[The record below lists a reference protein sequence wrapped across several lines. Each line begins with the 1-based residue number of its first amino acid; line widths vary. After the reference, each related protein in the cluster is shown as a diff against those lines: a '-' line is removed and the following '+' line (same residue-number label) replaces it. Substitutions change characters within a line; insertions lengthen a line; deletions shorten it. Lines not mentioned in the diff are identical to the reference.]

1 MTTAKMDISSTDT
14 LTSAGEPKRFLL
26 AAGGTGGHVYPA
38 IAIAEALK
46 TASPDSEFLFVGT
59 KDRMEW
65 VTVPQYGFKIK
76 SIWISGFHRSLSI
89 QNLLFPFKLVISLI
103 QSLLIIRSYK
113 PDLVI
118 SCGGFASGP
127 IGWVAAKSGIPLILQ
142 EQNSYPG
149 VTTKLLAKH
158 ASIIFTAF
166 KHASEY
172 LPKEKII
179 LSGNPVRNMLGNP
192 DLSEAL
198 NAFNF
203 VSDRSTLLVLGGSG
217 GAKAIN
223 QAMSTHIDKLHDEM
237 GLQIIWQCGK
247 NYVDDLLK
255 NVDTSLYPNLRLQPY
270 IHDMSSAYRVADL
283 VVTRS
288 GAGTCSELMNLG
300 QPVILVPS
308 PNVAG
313 DHQRKNAEAIV
324 SFNAAVLLDESQLE
338 KELAD
343 IVSETILNEEKL
355 MNMQKA
361 MLKLAKPD
369 AANTISKEILALV
382 NRIKS

>member
-1 MTTAKMDISSTDT
+1 MDISSTDT

-46 TASPDSEFLFVGT
+46 DASPDSEFLFVGT

-65 VTVPQYGFKIK
+65 ETVPRYGFQIK
-76 SIWISGFHRSLSI
+76 SIWISGFHRSI
-89 QNLLFPFKLVISLI
+89 TIKNLLFPIKLFVSLI

-113 PDLVI
+113 PDVVI

-149 VTTKLLAKH
+149 VTTKLLAKY

-166 KHASEY
+166 EHAAEY
-172 LPKEKII
+172 LPADKII
-179 LSGNPVRNMLGNP
+179 LSGNPVRGDFGNP
-192 DLSEAL
+192 DLQEAL
-198 NAFNF
+198 DTFDF
-203 VSDRSTLLVLGGSG
+203 TSDRSTLLVLGGSG
-217 GAKAIN
+217 GARAIN
-223 QAMSTHIDKLHDEM
+223 QAMTTHIDKLHDEM

-247 NYVDDLLK
+247 NYVDELL
-255 NVDTSLYPNLRLQPY
+255 NRVDTSHYPNLRLQAY

-300 QPVILVPS
+300 QPAILIPS

-313 DHQRKNAEAIV
+313 DHQRKNAESIE
-324 SFNAAVLLDESQLE
+324 SFHAAVLINESQLE
-338 KELAD
+338 TELAD

-355 MNMQKA
+355 LNMQKA
-361 MLKLAKPD
+361 MLKLAKPN
-369 AANTISKEILALV
+369 AAKTISKEILALV
-382 NRIKS
+382 NRNKP

>member
-38 IAIAEALK
+38 IAIAEALQD
-46 TASPDSEFLFVGT
+46 ASSDSEFLFVGT

-65 VTVPQYGFKIK
+65 ETVPKYGFRIK
-76 SIWISGFHRSLSI
+76 SIWISGFHRSI
-89 QNLLFPFKLVISLI
+89 TIKNLLFPVKLIVSLI
-103 QSLLIIRSYK
+103 QSLLIIRSFK
-113 PDLVI
+113 PDVVI

-127 IGWVAAKSGIPLILQ
+127 IGWVAAKFGIPLILQ

-149 VTTKLLAKH
+149 ITTKLLAKH
-158 ASIIFTAF
+158 ANIIFTAF
-166 KHASEY
+166 EHAAEY
-172 LPKEKII
+172 LPSEKII
-179 LSGNPVRNMLGNP
+179 LSGNPVRDGIDAP
-192 DLSEAL
+192 DAHEAHEL
-198 NAFNF
+198 FNF
-203 VSDRSTLLVLGGSG
+203 TPERSTLLVLGGSG

-223 QAMSTHIDKLHDEM
+223 RAMTTHINKLHDEM
-237 GLQIIWQCGK
+237 GLQIIWQCGM
-247 NYVDDLLK
+247 NYVDELL
-255 NVDTSLYPNLRLQPY
+255 NSISTSRYPNLRLQAY
-270 IHDMSSAYRVADL
+270 IHDMPSAYRVADL

-288 GAGTCSELMNLG
+288 GASTCSELMNLG
-300 QPVILVPS
+300 QPAIMIPS

-313 DHQRKNAEAIV
+313 NHQQKNAEAIA
-324 SFNAAVLLDESQLE
+324 SFNAAVIINESQLE
-338 KELAD
+338 IELAH

-355 MNMQKA
+355 LNMQKA

-369 AANTISKEILALV
+369 AAKMICNEILALV

>member
-1 MTTAKMDISSTDT
+1 MTTAKKDISSTDT

-38 IAIAEALK
+38 IAIAESLK
-46 TASPDSEFLFVGT
+46 DDSPDSEFLFVGT

-65 VTVPQYGFKIK
+65 KTVPEYGFKIK
-76 SIWISGFHRSLSI
+76 SIWISGFHRSFTI
-89 QNLLFPFKLVISLI
+89 KNLLFPVKLLVSLI
-103 QSLLIIRSYK
+103 QSMMIIRSFK
-113 PDLVI
+113 PDVVI

-158 ASIIFTAF
+158 ANIIFTAF
-166 KHASEY
+166 ECVAEY
-172 LPKEKII
+172 LPVEKII
-179 LSGNPVRNMLGNP
+179 LTGNPVRGLFENP
-192 DLSEAL
+192 DPFKAHE
-198 NAFNF
+198 AFNF
-203 VSDRSTLLVLGGSG
+203 TPDRLTLLILGGSG
-217 GAKAIN
+217 GARAIN
-223 QAMSTHIDKLHDEM
+223 QAMTTHLGKLHDEM

-247 NYVDDLLK
+247 NYVDELLIRV
-255 NVDTSLYPNLRLQPY
+255 NTSQYPNLRLQAY
-270 IHDMSSAYRVADL
+270 IHDMPSAYCVADL

-300 QPVILVPS
+300 QPAIMIPS

-324 SFNAAVLLDESQLE
+324 SLQAAVVIDESQLE
-338 KELAD
+338 KDLVD
-343 IVSETILNEEKL
+343 IISEIIMNKEKL
-355 MNMQKA
+355 LNMQKA
-361 MLKLAKPD
+361 MLNLAKPD
-369 AANTISKEILALV
+369 ASKTISKEILALV

>member
-1 MTTAKMDISSTDT
+1 MTTAQMNISSTDT

-46 TASPDSEFLFVGT
+46 TVSPDSEFLFVGT

-65 VTVPQYGFKIK
+65 ETVPRYGFKIK
-76 SIWISGFHRSLSI
+76 SIWISGFHRSI
-89 QNLLFPFKLVISLI
+89 TIKNLLFPVKLIVSLI
-103 QSLLIIRSYK
+103 QSLIILRSFK

-118 SCGGFASGP
+118 ACGGFASGP

-149 VTTKLLAKH
+149 VTTKLLAKY

-166 KHASEY
+166 EHAAEY
-172 LPKEKII
+172 LPQEKII
-179 LSGNPVRNMLGNP
+179 LSGNPVRNSFGNP
-192 DLSEAL
+192 DLRKAHDLFS
-198 NAFNF
+198 FT
-203 VSDRSTLLVLGGSG
+203 SDRSTLLVLGGSG

-223 QAMSTHIDKLHDEM
+223 QAMKTHINKLHDEM

-247 NYVDDLLK
+247 NYVDELL
-255 NVDTSLYPNLRLQPY
+255 NSVNTSQYPNLRLQAY
-270 IHDMSSAYRVADL
+270 IHDMPSAYRAADL

-300 QPVILVPS
+300 QPAILIPS

-313 DHQRKNAEAIV
+313 DHQRKNAEEIV
-324 SFNAAVLLDESQLE
+324 SFQAAELIDESQLE
-338 KELAD
+338 QELAD
-343 IVSETILNEEKL
+343 IISETILNEEKL
-355 MNMQKA
+355 LSMQKA

-369 AANTISKEILALV
+369 AAKTISKEILALV
-382 NRIKS
+382 NRIES

>member
-1 MTTAKMDISSTDT
+1 MTTAKTDISSTDT

-46 TASPDSEFLFVGT
+46 NASADSEFLFVGT

-65 VTVPQYGFKIK
+65 ETVPRYGFRIK
-76 SIWISGFHRSLSI
+76 SIWISGFHRSLTI
-89 QNLLFPFKLVISLI
+89 KNLLFPVKLFVSLI
-103 QSLLIIRSYK
+103 QSLMIIRSFK
-113 PDLVI
+113 PDVVI

-149 VTTKLLAKH
+149 VTTKLLAKY

-166 KHASEY
+166 EHAAEY
-172 LPKEKII
+172 LPAEKII
-179 LSGNPVRNMLGNP
+179 LSGNPVRGDFGNP
-192 DLSEAL
+192 DLREAHEM
-198 NAFNF
+198 FNF
-203 VSDRSTLLVLGGSG
+203 TPDRSTLLVLGGSG

-223 QAMSTHIDKLHDEM
+223 QAMTAHIGRLHDEM

-247 NYVDDLLK
+247 NYVDELL
-255 NVDTSLYPNLRLQPY
+255 NSVNTSQYPNLRLQAY

-300 QPVILVPS
+300 QPAIMIPS

-313 DHQRKNAEAIV
+313 DHQRKNAEAIA
-324 SFNAAVLLDESQLE
+324 SFHAAVLIDESQLE

-355 MNMQKA
+355 LNMQKA
-361 MLKLAKPD
+361 MLKLAKPE
-369 AANTISKEILALV
+369 AAKTISKEILALV
-382 NRIKS
+382 NRNES

>member
-1 MTTAKMDISSTDT
+1 MTTAKKNISSTDT

-46 TASPDSEFLFVGT
+46 DASPDSEFLFVGT

-65 VTVPQYGFKIK
+65 ETVPRYGFQIK
-76 SIWISGFHRSLSI
+76 SIWISGFHRSI
-89 QNLLFPFKLVISLI
+89 TIKNLLFPIKLFVSLI
-103 QSLLIIRSYK
+103 QSLLIIRSFK
-113 PDLVI
+113 PDMVI

-127 IGWVAAKSGIPLILQ
+127 IGWVAAKSGVPLILQ

-149 VTTKLLAKH
+149 VTTKMLAKY

-166 KHASEY
+166 EHAAEY
-172 LPKEKII
+172 LPVDKII
-179 LSGNPVRNMLGNP
+179 LSGNPVRGDFGKP
-192 DLSEAL
+192 DLREAL
-198 NAFNF
+198 DTFNF
-203 VSDRSTLLVLGGSG
+203 TSDRSTLLVLGGSG

-223 QAMSTHIDKLHDEM
+223 QAMTTHIGKLHDEM

-247 NYVDDLLK
+247 NYVDELL
-255 NVDTSLYPNLRLQPY
+255 NRVNTSQYPNLRLQAY

-300 QPVILVPS
+300 QPAIMIPS

-324 SFNAAVLLDESQLE
+324 SFDAAVLIDESQLE
-338 KELAD
+338 KNLAD

-355 MNMQKA
+355 LNMQKA

-369 AANTISKEILALV
+369 AAKTISKEILALV
-382 NRIKS
+382 NRNKI

>member
-1 MTTAKMDISSTDT
+1 MSNAKMNISSTDS

-46 TASPDSEFLFVGT
+46 DASPDSEFLFVGT
-59 KDRMEW
+59 RDRMEW
-65 VTVPQYGFKIK
+65 ETVPRYGFQIK
-76 SIWISGFHRSLSI
+76 SIWISGFHRSLTI
-89 QNLLFPFKLVISLI
+89 KNLLFPVKLFVSLI
-103 QSLLIIRSYK
+103 QSLLIIRSFK
-113 PDLVI
+113 PDVVI

-149 VTTKLLAKH
+149 VTTKLLAKY
-158 ASIIFTAF
+158 ATFIFTAF
-166 KHASEY
+166 EHAAEY
-172 LPKEKII
+172 LPEEKII
-179 LSGNPVRNMLGNP
+179 LSGNPVRGDFRNP
-192 DLSEAL
+192 DLKDAL
-198 NAFNF
+198 DLFSF
-203 VSDRSTLLVLGGSG
+203 TSDRSTLLILGGSG

-223 QAMSTHIDKLHDEM
+223 QAMTTHIGKLHDEM

-247 NYVDDLLK
+247 NYIDELL
-255 NVDTSLYPNLRLQPY
+255 NRVNTSQYPNLRLQAY

-288 GAGTCSELMNLG
+288 GASTCSELMNLG
-300 QPVILVPS
+300 QPAIMIPS

-313 DHQRKNAEAIV
+313 DHQKKNAEAIV
-324 SFNAAVLLDESQLE
+324 SVQAAVLINESQLE
-338 KELAD
+338 KDLAD
-343 IVSETILNEEKL
+343 IVSETIQSEEKL
-355 MNMQKA
+355 FNMQKA

-369 AANTISKEILALV
+369 AAKTISKEIIALV
-382 NRIKS
+382 NRNES

>member
-1 MTTAKMDISSTDT
+1 MNTAKTNISSTDT
-14 LTSAGEPKRFLL
+14 LTTAGEPKRFLL

-46 TASPDSEFLFVGT
+46 NASPNSEFLFVGT
-59 KDRMEW
+59 RDRMEW
-65 VTVPQYGFKIK
+65 ETVPRYGFRIK
-76 SIWISGFHRSLSI
+76 SIWISGFHRSI
-89 QNLLFPFKLVISLI
+89 TIKNLLFPLKLVVSLI
-103 QSLLIIRSYK
+103 QSLIIIRTFK
-113 PDLVI
+113 PDMVI

-127 IGWVAAKSGIPLILQ
+127 IGWVAAKKGIPLILQ

-149 VTTKLLAKH
+149 VTTKMLAKY

-166 KHASEY
+166 ERASEY

-179 LSGNPVRNMLGNP
+179 LSGNPVRGSLDTP
-192 DLSEAL
+192 DLNEAL
-198 NAFNF
+198 EMFKF
-203 VSDRSTLLVLGGSG
+203 SPDRSTLLVLGGSG

-223 QAMSTHIDKLHDEM
+223 NAMTTHIYKLHDEM

-247 NYVDDLLK
+247 NYVDELLK
-255 NVDTSLYPNLRLQPY
+255 SVNTTQYPNLRLEAY

-300 QPVILVPS
+300 QPAIMIPS

-313 DHQRKNAEAIV
+313 DHQKKNAEAIV
-324 SFNAAVLLDESQLE
+324 SFEAALLLDESQLE
-338 KELAD
+338 KDLAE
-343 IVSETILNEEKL
+343 IVSNTIQNEKKL
-355 MNMQKA
+355 LKMQKA
-361 MLKLAKPD
+361 MLKLAKPN
-369 AANTISKEILALV
+369 AAKTISKEILALV
-382 NRIKS
+382 NRIES

>member
-1 MTTAKMDISSTDT
+1 MVTANKDISSTDT

-46 TASPDSEFLFVGT
+46 NASTDSEFLFVGT
-59 KDRMEW
+59 RDRMEW
-65 VTVPQYGFKIK
+65 ETVPGYGFKIK
-76 SIWISGFHRSLSI
+76 SIWISGFHRSFTI
-89 QNLLFPFKLVISLI
+89 KNLLFPVKLFVSLI
-103 QSLLIIRSYK
+103 QSLQIIRSFK
-113 PDLVI
+113 PDVVI

-149 VTTKLLAKH
+149 VTTKLLARY

-166 KHASEY
+166 EHAAEY
-172 LPKEKII
+172 LPAEKII
-179 LSGNPVRNMLGNP
+179 LSGNPVRDGFRNP
-192 DLSEAL
+192 DLREAHDT
-198 NAFNF
+198 FNF
-203 VSDRSTLLVLGGSG
+203 TPDRSTLLVLGGSG

-223 QAMSTHIDKLHDEM
+223 RAMTTHIGKLHDEM

-247 NYVDDLLK
+247 NYIDELL
-255 NVDTSLYPNLRLQPY
+255 NRVNTSQYPNLRLQAY
-270 IHDMSSAYRVADL
+270 INDMSSAYRVADL

-288 GAGTCSELMNLG
+288 GASTCSELMNLG
-300 QPVILVPS
+300 QPAILIPS

-313 DHQRKNAEAIV
+313 DHQQKNAEAIA
-324 SFNAAVLLDESQLE
+324 SFHAAVLIDESQLE

-343 IVSETILNEEKL
+343 IVSEIILNEEKL
-355 MNMQKA
+355 LIMQKA

-369 AANTISKEILALV
+369 AAKTISKEILALI
-382 NRIKS
+382 NRNES

>member
-46 TASPDSEFLFVGT
+46 DASPDSEFLFVGT

-65 VTVPQYGFKIK
+65 ETVPRYGFQIK
-76 SIWISGFHRSLSI
+76 SIWISGFHRSI
-89 QNLLFPFKLVISLI
+89 TIKNLLFPIKLFVSLI

-113 PDLVI
+113 PDVVI

-149 VTTKLLAKH
+149 VTTKLLAKY

-166 KHASEY
+166 EHAAEY
-172 LPKEKII
+172 LPADKII
-179 LSGNPVRNMLGNP
+179 LSGNPVRGDFGNP
-192 DLSEAL
+192 DLQEAL
-198 NAFNF
+198 DTFDF
-203 VSDRSTLLVLGGSG
+203 TSDRSTLLVLGGSG
-217 GAKAIN
+217 GARAIN
-223 QAMSTHIDKLHDEM
+223 QAMTTHIDKLHDEM

-247 NYVDDLLK
+247 NYVDELL
-255 NVDTSLYPNLRLQPY
+255 NRVDTSHYPNLRLQAY

-300 QPVILVPS
+300 QPAILIPS

-313 DHQRKNAEAIV
+313 DHQRKNAESIE
-324 SFNAAVLLDESQLE
+324 SFHAAVLINESQLE
-338 KELAD
+338 TELAD

-355 MNMQKA
+355 LNMQKA
-361 MLKLAKPD
+361 MLKLAKPN
-369 AANTISKEILALV
+369 AAKTISKEILALV
-382 NRIKS
+382 NRNKP

>member
-1 MTTAKMDISSTDT
+1 MTAAKMNISSTDT

-46 TASPDSEFLFVGT
+46 NVSPDSEFLFVGT

-65 VTVPQYGFKIK
+65 ETVPRYGFQIK
-76 SIWISGFHRSLSI
+76 SIWISGFHRSI
-89 QNLLFPFKLVISLI
+89 TIKNLLFPIKLFVSLI

-113 PDLVI
+113 PDVVI

-149 VTTKLLAKH
+149 VTTKLLAKY

-166 KHASEY
+166 EHAAEY
-172 LPKEKII
+172 LPADKII
-179 LSGNPVRNMLGNP
+179 LSGNPVRGDFENP
-192 DLSEAL
+192 DLQEAL
-198 NAFNF
+198 DLFKF
-203 VSDRSTLLVLGGSG
+203 TSERSTLLVLGGSG

-223 QAMSTHIDKLHDEM
+223 QAMTAHIDRLHDEM

-247 NYVDDLLK
+247 NYVDELLNK
-255 NVDTSLYPNLRLQPY
+255 VNTSHYPNLRLQAY

-300 QPVILVPS
+300 QPAIMVPS

-313 DHQRKNAEAIV
+313 DHQRKNAESIA
-324 SFNAAVLLDESQLE
+324 SFHAALLIDESQLE
-338 KELAD
+338 AELAD

-355 MNMQKA
+355 LNMQKA
-361 MLKLAKPD
+361 MLKLAKPN
-369 AANTISKEILALV
+369 AAKTISKEILSFV